1 MALTILV
8 THNKKMRFDEL
19 VDRMVRMQVLMRE
32 NGCDVSLNCDKIADT
47 LKHSQWIRVLYD
59 DPCGGMTVMYESML

>member
-1 MALTILV
+1 
-8 THNKKMRFDEL
+8 
-19 VDRMVRMQVLMRE
+19 MQVLMRE
-32 NGCDVSLNCDKIADT
+32 NGGDVSLNCDKIADT